1 LYRDRVIRRINLQPN
16 NRTDKKEMKP
26 YAFLA
31 TIVAVSAF
39 LCVVTAIE
47 APRKPEREKVYVL
60 PRVEEMKV
68 DPTPFSL

>member
-1 LYRDRVIRRINLQPN
+1 
-16 NRTDKKEMKP
+16 MKP

-47 APRKPEREKVYVL
+47 APSRKPKQDKIYVL
-60 PRVEEMKV
+60 PRVEEM
-68 DPTPFSL
+68 PSNPNPLSF

>member
-1 LYRDRVIRRINLQPN
+1 
-16 NRTDKKEMKP
+16 MKP

-60 PRVEEMKV
+60 PRVEEMKE